1 MDFTEDEVVTDVRQ
15 LASDVFKRRVSED
28 RLRLIEAS
36 SPGHDETLWDGL
48 ARSGLLGI
56 GIGEAHGGGGLDW
69 SACCAVLEEQ
79 ARFVAPVPLWPHYVG
94 VQALSSANSTEH
106 SAQMLR
112 DLAAGTAR
120 VTVALE
126 EYSTSPAATDPATP
140 TCMAS
145 PFSEDTWL
153 LEGQK
158 AAVPAISVARH
169 VLVSATAPAGVGLFL
184 VDRNGAGVRSDAV
197 PVTDHGSAGDLTL
210 NGAIGLAVGAPGD
223 GLLATVLAH
232 ARVALAAL
240 QLGVT
245 DSVSARTATYL
256 SSRVQFDRPLGTF
269 QAAQHQM
276 ADCYIGAEAMRTT
289 LWQAIDCLDKGG
301 SGRSTE
307 LAVRVAKWWADN
319 AGLAAVFAAVHLHG
333 GLGVDVDYPLHRYFL
348 WGKQLAVT
356 LGGRGAGLAQLGALL
371 ASEHLPSELEGVR

>member
-1 MDFTEDEVVTDVRQ
+1 LDFSEDEVVTDVRR
-15 LASDVFKRRVSED
+15 LANDVFKRRVSED
-28 RLRLIEAS
+28 RLRVIDAS
-36 SPGHDETLWDGL
+36 SSGHDEALWDDL

-56 GIGEAHGGGGLDW
+56 GIGEAHGGAGLGW

-94 VQALSSANSTEH
+94 AQAISSANGTRH
-106 SAQMLR
+106 GKQILR
-112 DLAAGTAR
+112 DIAAGTAR

-126 EYSTSPAATDPATP
+126 EYSASPAAADPATP
-140 TCMAS
+140 TCTAS
-145 PFSEDTWL
+145 PVSEESWL
-153 LEGQK
+153 LRGQK
-158 AAVPAISVARH
+158 AAVPAISTAQH
-169 VLVSATAPAGVGLFL
+169 VLVSAAAPAGVGLFL
-184 VDRNGAGVRSDAV
+184 VDRNGPGVRSDSV
-197 PVTDHGSAGDLTL
+197 PVTDRGPAGDLTL
-210 NGAIGLAVGAPGD
+210 DGATGLAVGAPGD
-223 GLLATVLAH
+223 GLLASVLGY

-245 DSVSARTATYL
+245 ESVIARTAAYL
-256 SSRVQFDRPLGTF
+256 SARIQFGRPLGTF

-356 LGGRGAGLAQLGALL
+356 LGGRSAGLAQLGALL
-371 ASEHLPSELEGVR
+371 ASEHLPGELEGVR

>member
-1 MDFTEDEVVTDVRQ
+1 
-15 LASDVFKRRVSED
+15 
-28 RLRLIEAS
+28 
-36 SPGHDETLWDGL
+36 
-48 ARSGLLGI
+48 
-56 GIGEAHGGGGLDW
+56 
-69 SACCAVLEEQ
+69 VLEEQ

-210 NGAIGLAVGAPGD
+210 NGAIGVAVGAPGD

-245 DSVSARTATYL
+245 DSVIARTATYL

>member
-1 MDFTEDEVVTDVRQ
+1 MDFTEDEVVADVRR
-15 LASDVFKRRVSED
+15 LASEVFKRRVSED

-36 SPGHDETLWDGL
+36 SPGQDEALWDGL

-56 GIGEAHGGGGLDW
+56 GIGEAHGGAGLDW

-94 VQALSSANSTEH
+94 AQALSSANGTEH

-169 VLVSATAPAGVGLFL
+169 ILVSATAPAGVGLFL
-184 VDRNGAGVRSDAV
+184 VDRNGDGVRSDAV
-197 PVTDHGSAGDLTL
+197 PVTDRDSAGDLTL
-210 NGAIGLAVGAPGD
+210 NGAIGIAVGAPGD

-245 DSVSARTATYL
+245 DSVIARTAAYL
-256 SSRVQFDRPLGTF
+256 SARVQFGRPLGTF

-289 LWQAIDCLDKGG
+289 LWQAIDCLDNDRP
-301 SGRSTE
+301 GRSTE
-307 LAVRVAKWWADN
+307 FAVRVAKWWADN

-371 ASEHLPSELEGVR
+371 ASEHLPSALEGVR